1 MALIPQN
8 SFYTARTDPVNDE
21 SGGNIGISTLSYDIR
36 DVRFI
41 RKLKSAKVVLEKLK
55 FVKNSRFLVRKIFH
69 KKPLVKIKRL
79 NLVCNV
85 VKSDVSENA
94 KPPEVKGNTTSTV
107 DGLLSN
113 ELSRSKV
120 IVTVVFP
127 DDGNVDW
134 VQDQEIPASSAFPRL
149 SVPPISYLRPSQS
162 EDNYGLGTQEEIMRD
177 NEERP
182 LKVVPKWAEEDR
194 VQDQM
199 RRQARIDADKI
210 FALRVCNVSEL
221 DLMFPNN
228 KNIPLETPSPCFK
241 VPKKT
246 KKVRG
251 KENKSKATRRL
262 HYNFS

>member
-1 MALIPQN
+1 MG
-8 SFYTARTDPVNDE
+8 PVNDE

-41 RKLKSAKVVLEKLK
+41 KKLKSAKVVLEKLK

-120 IVTVVFP
+120 FVTVVFP
-127 DDGNVDW
+127 
-134 VQDQEIPASSAFPRL
+134 
-149 SVPPISYLRPSQS
+149 
-162 EDNYGLGTQEEIMRD
+162 
-177 NEERP
+177 
-182 LKVVPKWAEEDR
+182 
-194 VQDQM
+194 
-199 RRQARIDADKI
+199 
-210 FALRVCNVSEL
+210 
-221 DLMFPNN
+221 
-228 KNIPLETPSPCFK
+228 
-241 VPKKT
+241 
-246 KKVRG
+246 
-251 KENKSKATRRL
+251 
-262 HYNFS
+262 